1 MADLLLGQ
9 GREIAMTAVSTRPQP
24 RQLAALGTVL
34 CLYRPQYGSE
44 LSGWAQAVRVEA
56 RIGVESDGLRESL
69 MFFDREGRCCWHLWL
84 LPDSDFVAWDRLA
97 ASLPNHDACASQ
109 AGIGERLWQRLA
121 RRLTGENWRACALR
135 LHALPQPLATP
146 LLAASLA
153 PLSVLG
159 AATARDIARA
169 EGAEMEHLDVERLS
183 DDCCCAQA
191 AFASIHSPATGESY
205 QQALIPLSTT
215 NKREQA

>member
-97 ASLPNHDACASQ
+97 ASLPNHDACALQ

-135 LHALPQPLATP
+135 LHALPQPLVTP
-146 LLAASLA
+146 LLAAGRCSNLSSA
-153 PLSVLG
+153 GNSVSTTLDPLC
-159 AATARDIARA
+159 ARA
-169 EGAEMEHLDVERLS
+169 ISSGSRW
-183 DDCCCAQA
+183 
-191 AFASIHSPATGESY
+191 
-205 QQALIPLSTT
+205 
-215 NKREQA
+215 